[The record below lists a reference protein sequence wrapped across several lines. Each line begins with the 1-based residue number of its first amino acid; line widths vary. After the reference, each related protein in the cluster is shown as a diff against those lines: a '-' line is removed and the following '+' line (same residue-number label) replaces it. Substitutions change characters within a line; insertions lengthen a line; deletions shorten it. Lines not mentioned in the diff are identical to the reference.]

1 MCKKRINLMKIIPK
15 IVLYVAVVLLL
26 SVSLNEKADSQIE
39 SSIIEPIVI
48 ESQAKV
54 EPTPYS
60 VSDEN
65 KIKNPIYKEKI
76 ILSSS
81 LKLDH

>member
-1 MCKKRINLMKIIPK
+1 MKIIPK